1 MSHTSVDS
9 SRPTPPTPHD
19 ERVPYVGPRAIE
31 ADDLFFGRE
40 EETEALVD
48 KLLPGGITLLHAP
61 SGAGKTSLIQASLMP
76 SLHELGFQVC
86 ANVDTPFSALRV
98 NLPPPDDVEVA
109 NRYVFSLVIS
119 LVGHLVER
127 HEAARM
133 TFDRALTLFA
143 GGEQQ
148 RQLVVIDQLEEALT
162 LDPNDRQGQREFFK
176 QLGTALRRDRRW
188 ALLAIREDYLGGLDR
203 YRQFFPN
210 ELRTTFRLDF
220 LDEDAALRAVQLPA
234 EQFGVTFTDEA
245 AHQLVSDLRRVRAI
259 SATPPT
265 RVEREDP
272 PTSGPAKG
280 GTAESTITKTTVPA
294 SAAAH
299 ADPIVEDAT
308 VYPYVEPVLLQ
319 VVCSSLW
326 RILKEERKAAFTAIE
341 ASDLDEVRPYSRSL
355 SNYYRA
361 ALREAAGDDVDV
373 ERAIRAWIERELLT
387 SQKTRRPTRSLP
399 PIPNA
404 RDVVGK
410 LQRHYLVRDDPRPGG
425 VFFELSHDMLVQTI
439 VDDNSAWRR
448 SNLRPWQIMAEE
460 WSLSRDSGFLLVGPA
475 FHVACEEARRTA
487 LSPAESDYLAASER
501 ADADRRR
508 RRRRTSLLMI
518 LLIVALVGAGSQWYR
533 ARVAAEDARKAA
545 GEAASRAYAAKA
557 ADFVTDDPLRAIALA
572 DRGLDSA
579 PTAEAEDALRQAMSQ
594 NVPTA
599 VLAHAGDVVST
610 AFSPSGDRLV
620 TSSSDQTVR
629 IWDSATG
636 RQLDLRRF
644 EGGAQDARFSP
655 DGKSVL
661 VLTNRGALTVFQPDK
676 PGGVKE
682 LAGDVSSPITFNADG
697 SRVAVT
703 DTDYAVRILDPV
715 NGTPVLRPLTG
726 NADAINAIEFSSD
739 GQLVATAG
747 QDGTARVWGVATGA
761 LVAAFP
767 GHSSGV
773 TQVAFRADGGAIAT
787 GDGTGT
793 ARLWAL
799 RDDHSAAPPVVTLQ
813 PQQNSSARVA
823 FDRAGQ
829 LLAYGD
835 RSPRLFDGTTGTPIR
850 EFTGHRDW
858 VIDARFTA
866 DGQKLVT
873 ASRDGTARVWDVASG
888 QQLAVLQSTGGNV
901 YGAAVTPTGNTVA
914 VTSATTVGLYR
925 LDERL
930 NERLLRTATPGSM
943 NDALF
948 LPGTTAVAAAGQ
960 DGRVTIWD
968 TTSSAIIATLTG
980 PTARI
985 QAIDVDTSGTYMA
998 AATNDGTVW
1007 VWDWRKGALVAHRNV
1022 KGTASDVHFDP
1033 AGKKLVIA
1041 GGSVTLWPWQSPEQP
1056 QVLSHFPDDATAAA
1070 FSPDGQ
1076 YIAVGHGT
1084 VVELW
1089 RPTGTKPERT
1099 ILGHTD
1105 AIRSVAFSP
1114 NGGRLLVS
1122 ASLDGTARI
1131 WRTDNDRSVITLE
1144 GHRGAMQ
1151 SATFNDQGDRVVTAE
1166 QDGTIGVWDT
1176 ATGRQL
1182 ALIPRHTDTVN
1193 AAQLSSGEHPRI
1205 VSASADTTVRIDTCD
1220 TCEPV
1225 AQLRRRAQKLI
1236 AADGRTV
1243 PPHTTVGE
1251 CFPTFSPHQQ
1261 PVDCP
1266 SPHRDEV
1273 FAMLTHPAP
1282 ADATLP
1288 ADLNQWAHD
1297 RCTGQPY
1304 TEYRGEAYSDSAAYD
1319 AWWYVPSS
1327 LEWDL
1332 GQRGVVCVLTPRDLL
1347 NRTQSAKASR

>member
-9 SRPTPPTPHD
+9 ARPSPQTPQD

-31 ADDLFFGRE
+31 ADDPFFGRE

-61 SGAGKTSLIQASLMP
+61 SGAGKTSMIQASLMP

-98 NLPPPDDVEVA
+98 NLPPPDDIEVA

-119 LVGHLVER
+119 LVGHLVDR
-127 HEAARM
+127 REAARM
-133 TFDRALTLFA
+133 TFDKALTLFA

-162 LDPNDRQGQREFFK
+162 LDPNDRQGQRELFK

-220 LDEDAALRAVQLPA
+220 LDEDAALRAIQLPA
-234 EQFGVTFTDEA
+234 EKFGVTFTDEA
-245 AHQLVSDLRRVRAI
+245 AHQLVSDLRRVRAV
-259 SATPPT
+259 SATPPA
-265 RVEREDP
+265 RVERENPHD
-272 PTSGPAKG
+272 SGPAPG
-280 GTAESTITKTTVPA
+280 GTAESTITKTADSA
-294 SAAAH
+294 STATH
-299 ADPIVEDAT
+299 ADPTIEDAI

-319 VVCSSLW
+319 VVCSNLW
-326 RILKEERKAAFTAIE
+326 RILKEERKTAFTAIE
-341 ASDLDEVRPYSRSL
+341 ASDLDEVRPYSGSL

-387 SQKTRRPTRSLP
+387 SQKTRRPTRSMP
-399 PIPNA
+399 SVPNA
-404 RDVVGK
+404 RDVVEK

-425 VFFELSHDMLVQTI
+425 VFFELSHDMLAQTI

-448 SNLRPWQIMAEE
+448 SNLKPWQIMAEE
-460 WSLSRDSGFLLVGPA
+460 WSLSRDSGFLLIGPA
-475 FHVACEEARRTA
+475 FHVAREEASRTA
-487 LSPAESDYLAASER
+487 LSPAESEYLAASER

-508 RRRRTSLLMI
+508 RRRRTSILI
-518 LLIVALVGAGSQWYR
+518 VLLIAALAGAGYQWYR
-533 ARVAAEDARKAA
+533 AHVAA

-557 ADFVTDDPLRAIALA
+557 VDFITDDPLRAIALA
-572 DRGLDSA
+572 DRGLDNA
-579 PTAEAEDALRQAMSQ
+579 PTVEAEDALRQAMSQ

-620 TSSSDQTVR
+620 TSSADQTVR
-629 IWDSATG
+629 IWDSTTG
-636 RQLDLRRF
+636 QQLDLRRF
-644 EGGAQDARFSP
+644 EGGVQDARFSP
-655 DGKSVL
+655 DGKTVL
-661 VLTNRGALTVFQPDK
+661 VLTSGGALTVFPPGK
-676 PGGVKE
+676 PGEVKE
-682 LAGDVSSPITFNADG
+682 LASRVSSPITFNADG

-703 DTDYAVRILDPV
+703 DTDDYAVRILDPV
-715 NGTPVLRPLTG
+715 SGTRVLRTLTG
-726 NADAINAIEFSSD
+726 NTDTINAVEFSGD
-739 GQLVATAG
+739 GRLVATAG
-747 QDGTARVWGVATGA
+747 QDGTARVWDVATGSP
-761 LVAAFP
+761 VASLP

-773 TQVAFRADGGAIAT
+773 TQVAFRADRGAIAT
-787 GDGTGT
+787 GDGKGIT
-793 ARLWAL
+793 RIWPL
-799 RDDHSAAPPVVTLQ
+799 RDNHPAPPVVIKKV
-813 PQQNSSARVA
+813 QQNSSARVA
-823 FDRAGQ
+823 FNRAGQ

-835 RSPRLFDGTTGTPIR
+835 RSPQLFDGTTGAPIK
-850 EFTGHRDW
+850 EFNGHRDW

-901 YGAAVTPTGNTVA
+901 YGAAVTPAGITVA

-930 NERLLRTATPGSM
+930 NERLLRTATPGFM

-968 TTSSAIIATLTG
+968 TTSSAIIAALTG
-980 PTARI
+980 PKAPI
-985 QAIDVDTSGTYMA
+985 QAIDVDISGTYVA
-998 AATNDGTVW
+998 AAANDGTVW
-1007 VWDWRKGALVAHRNV
+1007 VWDWRQHTLVAQGNV
-1022 KGTASDVHFDP
+1022 MGTASDVHFDP
-1033 AGKKLVIA
+1033 TGKTLVVAGEA
-1041 GGSVTLWPWQSPEQP
+1041 VTLWPWQGHGQP
-1056 QVLSHFPDDATAAA
+1056 QVLSHFPHDATAAA
-1070 FSPDGQ
+1070 FSPNGQ
-1076 YIAVGHGT
+1076 YIAVGHDT

-1114 NGGRLLVS
+1114 DGGRLVS
-1122 ASLDGTARI
+1122 ASLDGTVRI

-1144 GHRGAMQ
+1144 GHSGAML
-1151 SATFNDQGDRVVTAE
+1151 SATFDDQGSRVVTAG
-1166 QDGTIGVWDT
+1166 QDGTIGVWDAAT
-1176 ATGRQL
+1176 ARQL

-1220 TCEPV
+1220 TCEPLD
-1225 AQLRRRAQKLI
+1225 QLRQRAKQLI

-1243 PPHTTVGE
+1243 PPQATVGE
-1251 CFPTFSPHQQ
+1251 CFPTFSQHQQ
-1261 PVDCP
+1261 RVDCR

-1273 FAMLTHPAP
+1273 FAMLTYSAP
-1282 ADATLP
+1282 TDATLP
-1288 ADLNQWAHD
+1288 TDLNQWAHD
-1297 RCTGQPY
+1297 QCTGDLY
-1304 TEYRGEAYSDSAAYD
+1304 THYRGEAYSDSAAYD

-1347 NRTQSAKASR
+1347 NRAQSAKASG